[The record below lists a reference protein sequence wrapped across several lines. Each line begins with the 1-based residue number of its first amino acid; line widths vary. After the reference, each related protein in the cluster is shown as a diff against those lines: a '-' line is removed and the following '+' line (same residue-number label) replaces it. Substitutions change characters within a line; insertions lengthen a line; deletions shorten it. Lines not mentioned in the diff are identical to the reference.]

1 MRTGSNGE
9 FGLFFSIT
17 SSAKTHTDVIYC
29 YSHVQSESHVRQ
41 VLLIGEDPKKYIEDY
56 SKQFISNFLT
66 LLRSTHGEKKTHINQ
81 FYQQVIAD
89 KEVSFPSV

>member
-1 MRTGSNGE
+1 MRYN
-9 FGLFFSIT
+9 
-17 SSAKTHTDVIYC
+17 
-29 YSHVQSESHVRQ
+29 SHVQSESHVRQ